1 MAVAPVD
8 EVEYGEVFTRRWVVE
23 TILDLV
29 GYTADVDVSNKT
41 LVEPSIGSGAFLVPI
56 VERLVASAAQHGVP
70 LETLSNALRGYD
82 LQAGHVET
90 SRERIVSV
98 LESAGT
104 SRSVATDLAKTWIHK
119 ADFLLDESG
128 LQADFVVGN
137 PPYIRTEDLD
147 DEKEA
152 TYRARWKTMKGR
164 ADIFVGFYER
174 SLTILRPGGILGFIC
189 ADRWMR
195 NQYGSALRALIGDR
209 FAVETLWQMHDVD
222 AFEAEV
228 SAYPAITVLSNSRQ
242 NHVTVLETNSTFDR
256 SDAIEAVK
264 FVQSEDDQHSGD
276 GWSGVRL
283 SDWFKGPDL
292 WPSGGPERIRLLEE
306 LAERFPT
313 LEETGGDTKIA
324 IGLATGADA
333 AYIVDADSD
342 TDIEPDRL
350 LPLVMSDDIRSGRLS
365 RPAKALINPWDPQGN
380 LVELTQY
387 PRMEKALRAHP
398 AVLGRYVARKNPKA
412 WHRTIDKVNPGI
424 AQRPKLLL
432 QDMKAQITPVL
443 EPGGY
448 YPHHNLYYVTST
460 GWDLE
465 VLGGLLLSSIAQ
477 AFIESYGVRMRGG
490 TLRFQAQYL
499 RKIRVPAPESIK
511 PEVARR
517 LKEAFRSRD
526 RDAATVAAEI
536 AYELNGNSLAE
547 PRPQFLLIPDGRSH
561 PSGAHAPQSAY

>member
-1 MAVAPVD
+1 MALAPVD

-29 GYTADVDVSNKT
+29 GYTADADISCKT
-41 LVEPSIGSGAFLVPI
+41 LIEPSVGSGAFLIPA
-56 VERLVASAAQHGVP
+56 VERLVASAARHGVP
-70 LETLSNALRGYD
+70 LAALTGAVRGYD
-82 LQAGHVET
+82 LQAAHVK
-90 SRERIVSV
+90 SSQERITSV
-98 LESAGT
+98 LESAGSSPGT
-104 SRSVATDLAKTWIHK
+104 ARKLAKAWIHQ
-119 ADFLLDESG
+119 ADYLLDQSD

-147 DEKEA
+147 DDTEA
-152 TYRARWKTMKGR
+152 TYRARWTTMKGR

-174 SLTILRPGGILGFIC
+174 SLKILRPGGTLGFIC

-195 NQYGSALRALIGDR
+195 NQYGSALRALIGDS
-209 FAVETLWQMHDVD
+209 FAVETIWQMHDVD

-228 SAYPAITVLSNSRQ
+228 SAYPAITVLSNARQ
-242 NHVTVLETNSTFDR
+242 GEVTVLNTGSDFDR
-256 SDAIEAVK
+256 SGAIEAVK
-264 FVQSEDDQHSGD
+264 FVQSEDAERSGT
-276 GWSGVRL
+276 GWTGAQL

-292 WPSGGPERIRLLEE
+292 WPAGGPQRIRLLEE
-306 LAERFPT
+306 LAEHLPK

-333 AYIVDADSD
+333 AYIVDTDGD
-342 TDIEPDRL
+342 TDVEPDRL
-350 LPLVMSDDIRSGRLS
+350 LPLVMSDDIRSGHLS
-365 RPAKALINPWDPQGN
+365 KPVKALINPWDAQGN
-380 LVELTQY
+380 LVDLERY

-398 AVLGRYVARKNPKA
+398 AVLKRYVARKNPKA
-412 WHRTIDKVNPGI
+412 WHRTIDKVNPGV
-424 AQRPKLLL
+424 AERQKLLL

-448 YPHHNLYYVTST
+448 YPHHNLYYITST

-465 VLGGLLLSSIAQ
+465 VLGGLLLSKIAQ

-499 RKIRVPAPESIK
+499 RKIRVPAPESIT
-511 PEVARR
+511 PDIAAR

-526 RDAATVAAEI
+526 RDAATTAAEI
-536 AYELNGNSLAE
+536 AYARRALDTS
-547 PRPQFLLIPDGRSH
+547 QTDHSIS
-561 PSGAHAPQSAY
+561 PSDQ